1 MKDVGSI
8 ILLVFLPSFI
18 SYSDERLDMLELEIS
33 SRMKGLFSIV
43 TRTIILIVP
52 PSLTN
57 LFCLLSKPFFIS
69 VRYTLAFLDYV
80 PESCVDD
87 KLFHKCIVLLIDCQ
101 VMSVAVKQGRKTKSV
116 IWLMLSV
123 FYFAGN

>member
-8 ILLVFLPSFI
+8 ILLVFLPSSI
-18 SYSDERLDMLELEIS
+18 SCSDERLDMLDLEIS

-52 PSLTN
+52 PLLTN
-57 LFCLLSKPFFIS
+57 LFCFLSKPFFMS
-69 VRYTLAFLDYV
+69 VRHTLALLDYV
-80 PESCVDD
+80 PESSADD
-87 KLFHKCIVLLIDCQ
+87 KLFHKCIVLLIDCH
-101 VMSVAVKQGRKTKSV
+101 VMSIAVKQGRKTKS
-116 IWLMLSV
+116 IISLMLSV